1 MRATYLLFESFCKF
15 KVRRPRQYSHGLRLA
30 DEVCRLLQWVLDTQ
44 RAWNRAQ
51 GEDCDDGNGE
61 FISAKGQDMDVN
73 LLPASD
79 VSHNIRTQARLD
91 NATVD
96 ENITEKL

>member
-15 KVRRPRQYSHGLRLA
+15 KVRRPCQYSHGLRLT
-30 DEVCRLLQWVLDTQ
+30 DEVCRLLQRVLDTQ
-44 RAWNRAQ
+44 RAWNRTQ
-51 GEDCDDGNGE
+51 CEYCDDGNCE

-73 LLPASD
+73 LFPASD
-79 VSHNIRTQARLD
+79 ALHNTRTQTRLD
-91 NATVD
+91 NSTVD

>member
-44 RAWNRAQ
+44 RAWNRTQ
-51 GEDCDDGNGE
+51 GEYCDDGNCK
-61 FISAKGQDMDVN
+61 FISAKGQDVNVN
-73 LLPASD
+73 LFPAPD
-79 VSHNIRTQARLD
+79 VLHSIRTQASLD
-91 NATVD
+91 NSTVD
-96 ENITEKL
+96 ENITKKL